1 MVNTKNIILH
11 KDSKI
16 TILTLLKNFY
26 DEEIFSLLIK
36 EFYNQDI
43 DISLAAIKASGTIG
57 NEAAVSH
64 LYQIIE
70 KGKIEQKI
78 ASIESL
84 ASIRAP
90 SSINMLIKYFDLF
103 EDKHIRSEIIR
114 AINTISPVNEKVQEL
129 NKSILL
135 NPDTGEDLKNNAVIG
150 LMDSGNLN
158 FLKTI
163 LEKASPNLLKTAF
176 QHILNINNP
185 DTEDFIKFFQ
195 DKIKGFTPYTL
206 GTYLVAFQ
214 LKTKN
219 PQQTFIIER
228 LQQSDSRVFI
238 SFIVAL
244 SDLKI
249 KFFHPVRLFR
259 LLLIAPYIDNETEA
273 ITGNLLIRIIEQISK
288 SSPHLLN
295 ELTVMTQAHLETIH
309 AKIKKN
315 YISLKGIRERNVLL
329 KVLFANL
336 LERYGNSELIQNVQ
350 NYFKADSFPD
360 PTELIAK
367 IRESLKNAPEEDK
380 NKFEACI
387 TLFKMDSRKDV
398 LTLLNTLS
406 KININRPYLMRRL
419 NRVIRVAGKLK
430 IRTSIKKILDIFSFA
445 GEERIGFL
453 EETSIVSLCQL
464 LSRTIIEKARTYL
477 SSPRNNNY
485 LLHGYIRG
493 SRFIPPKYLIV
504 PLLHLLIVPQIERDT
519 TELILDTISS
529 MDIKGIKGSILNL
542 VKLLETQNLTEEQK
556 FKIAEIIGNQ
566 GDSTVFQPLLD
577 LTLIKDKTI
586 KLSAIKALN
595 GLTVKHS
602 GIPRDILT
610 NRLYILLEDEI
621 KEIQVES
628 LLTLLS
634 LKDDYAL
641 QILKD
646 HVKEDSDETIAYI
659 ITNLQS
665 VISHDIL
672 AVLLELIFSES
683 KKVQETLRDVIGSL
697 SKGNFAEEI
706 RTALLQQLKTSTVE
720 KTSAPRQ
727 AAFKKTAIPAKESI
741 IEHAKLEFKFKRENS
756 QLLTVFFIDIVGY
769 TEKSSSI
776 DMSSIIGLIKNFEDI
791 ALPVI
796 KNFKGTLIKK
806 MGDGLLA
813 VFKHPLNAVL
823 ASLSIQKK
831 IAEYN
836 EFKLDKER
844 FYARIGLNTGLVIR
858 KDNDIYGDVVNV
870 ASRMET
876 SANPG
881 DVMLTQTTYEE
892 IKNYIQCTKLGNIQV
907 KGKKDP
913 IPAYS
918 ADRVIVDINSL
929 LKGGAA
935 SGKTEEESQIN
946 DPITRLKES
955 VFTPKYKIP
964 PGLTEGRQVA
974 ENLEQIFYDLTS
986 AIEEIAKD
994 YHEEYVFKKYLQSK
1008 WEELLSLF

>member
-1 MVNTKNIILH
+1 MVKLKKVILH

-16 TILTLLKNFY
+16 TILALLKNFY

-43 DISLAAIKASGTIG
+43 DISLAAIKASGSIG

-78 ASIESL
+78 ASIKTL

-103 EDKHIRSEIIR
+103 EDKQIRNEIIN

-135 NPDTGEDLKNNAVIG
+135 NPNADENLKINAVIG

-158 FLKTI
+158 FLKPI
-163 LEKASPNLLKTAF
+163 LEKASQNLLKTTF
-176 QHILNINNP
+176 QHLLTINNP
-185 DTEDFIKFFQ
+185 DSEDFIKYFQ
-195 DKIKGFTPYTL
+195 DKIRVFTPYTL
-206 GTYLVAFQ
+206 GTYLAAFQ

-219 PQQTFIIER
+219 PQQTFIIEK

-238 SFIVAL
+238 SFLVTL
-244 SDLKI
+244 SSLEI

-259 LLLIAPYIDNETEA
+259 LLLIAPYIDRETEA
-273 ITGNLLIRIIEQISK
+273 ITGDLLIKLIEQIGK

-295 ELTVMTQAHLETIH
+295 ELTVMTHAHLETIH

-315 YISLKGIRERNVLL
+315 YISLKGIRERDVLL
-329 KVLFANL
+329 KVLFSNL
-336 LERYGNSELIQNVQ
+336 LERYANSELIQEVQ
-350 NYFKADSFPD
+350 NYFKTDPFPD
-360 PTELIAK
+360 PAELIKK
-367 IRESLKNAPEEDK
+367 IRETLKDAPEEDK

-387 TLFKMDSRKDV
+387 SLFKMDSRKDV

-406 KININRPYLMRRL
+406 KINIHRPYLMRRL
-419 NRVIRVAGKLK
+419 NRIIRVAGTVK
-430 IRTSIKKILDIFSFA
+430 IRTSIKKILDIFNFA
-445 GEERIGFL
+445 SEERIGFL
-453 EETSIVSLCQL
+453 QETSIVTLCQL

-477 SSPRNNNY
+477 SAPANNKY
-485 LLHGYIRG
+485 LLYGYIRG
-493 SRFIPPKYLIV
+493 SRFIPPKYIIV
-504 PLLHLLIVPQIERDT
+504 PLIHLLNIPRIEHKT
-519 TELILDTISS
+519 AELVLNSIKNMNIK
-529 MDIKGIKGSILNL
+529 DIKGSVLNL
-542 VKLLETQNLTEEQK
+542 IKLLEAEHLTEEQK
-556 FKIAEIIGNQ
+556 FRIAEIIGSQ

-577 LTLIKDKTI
+577 LTLNNCKTI
-586 KLSAIKALN
+586 KISAIKAIRHLA
-595 GLTVKHS
+595 VKHS

-610 NRLYILLEDEI
+610 NRLYILLEDEV
-621 KEIQVES
+621 KEVQVEA

-641 QILKD
+641 QILRD
-646 HVKEDSDETIAYI
+646 HVTEDPEEIVAYI
-659 ITNLQS
+659 IANLQP

-672 AVLLELIFSES
+672 SILLDLIFSES
-683 KKVQETLRDVIGSL
+683 KKVQEALRDIIGNL

-706 RTALLQQLKTSTVE
+706 RSALLEQLKTSSVE
-720 KTSAPRQ
+720 KASASRPPAVR
-727 AAFKKTAIPAKESI
+727 KSSIPAKESI

-791 ALPVI
+791 TLPVI

-836 EFKLDKER
+836 EFKLDEER
-844 FYARIGLNTGLVIR
+844 FHARIGLNTGLVIR

-881 DVMLTQTTYEE
+881 DILLTQSTYEE

-907 KGKKDP
+907 KGKKEP

-918 ADRVIVDINSL
+918 AEKVIVDINSL
-929 LKGGAA
+929 LKRGAV
-935 SGKTEEESQIN
+935 SGQAEMKSSAN

-955 VFTPKYKIP
+955 VFTPKYTIP
-964 PGLTEGRQVA
+964 PNLTEGRRVA
-974 ENLEQIFYDLTS
+974 ENLEQVFYDLTG
-986 AIEEIAKD
+986 AIEEIARD

-1008 WEELLSLF
+1008 WEEL